1 MSEIYPIQA
10 GIDEAGLGPLL
21 GPLSLGWSAI
31 ESRVPGADPW
41 DALAPLV
48 CRESPRSK
56 KLDAS
61 HLMVA
66 DSKKVFTRN
75 PRGRAR
81 LERTALSFLA
91 QLPGHT
97 ELPVDGSFLANGP
110 LGPEAHWI
118 QGSPWYEKL
127 AREHGGALP
136 VHSGAGTLELTAE
149 RLRRAFAE
157 GGMRLVDGGIRLVP
171 ALELND
177 SYKRTHNKGTTVL
190 QYTFQALIR
199 LWEQFSMRGLIVI
212 VDRQG
217 ARAHYAGPLEGAFPN
232 TTVTILDESP
242 GTSTY
247 RLDGLRGT
255 PAEGTRML
263 VSFTERG
270 EDHSFTTA
278 LGSCF
283 AKFGR
288 EVAIE
293 AFNRH
298 WGAQLEGL
306 KPTAGY
312 TLDGRRWLEDA
323 KAVIATAGLAP
334 GVLTRDR

>member
-1 MSEIYPIQA
+1 MSESFPIQA

-31 ESRVPGADPW
+31 ESRTPGADPW
-41 DALAPLV
+41 DILAPLV

-56 KLDAS
+56 KLDGS

-81 LERTALSFLA
+81 LERTALAFLA
-91 QLPGHT
+91 QLHGNAD
-97 ELPVDGSFLANGP
+97 LPVDGSFLADGP
-110 LGPEAHWI
+110 LGPEPHWLE
-118 QGSPWYEKL
+118 GSPWYNEL
-127 AREHGGALP
+127 AFDNGGALP
-136 VHSGAGTLELTAE
+136 MHSSAGTLELTAE
-149 RLRRAFAE
+149 RLRRAFAD
-157 GGMRLVDGGIRLVP
+157 GGMRLVDGGTRLVP
-171 ALELND
+171 ALELNH
-177 SYKRTHNKGTTVL
+177 SYKRTHNKATTVL
-190 QYTFQALIR
+190 EYTFQALIR
-199 LWEQFSMRGLIVI
+199 IWEKFSMRGLVVI

-217 ARAHYAGPLEGAFPN
+217 ARAHYSRPLEGAFPN
-232 TTVTILDESP
+232 TTVTTLDESQ

-247 RLDGLRGT
+247 RLDGVQGT

-263 VSFTERG
+263 VSFTEKG

-288 EVAIE
+288 ETAME

-298 WGAQLEGL
+298 WCEKLDGL

-312 TLDGRRWLEDA
+312 TQDGRRWLKDA
-323 KAVIATAGLAP
+323 KATVTAAGLAP